1 MPYTTE
7 DGGKL
12 NNFANEPKMY
22 EAAPPNKTEQRNY
35 IILAAL
41 GFLLLAGVITIA
53 VLASNVSA
61 S

>member
-7 DGGKL
+7 DGGRL

-22 EAAPPNKTEQRNY
+22 EAEPPTASQKRVY
-35 IILAAL
+35 LILGGLGLAL
-41 GFLLLAGVITIA
+41 VVGLFA
-53 VLASNVSA
+53 VAVSV